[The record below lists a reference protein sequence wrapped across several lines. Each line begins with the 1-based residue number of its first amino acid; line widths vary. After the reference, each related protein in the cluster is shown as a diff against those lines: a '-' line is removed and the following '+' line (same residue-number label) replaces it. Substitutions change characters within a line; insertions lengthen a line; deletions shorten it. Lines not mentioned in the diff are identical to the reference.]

1 MFFSLTDEQRAL
13 RSTVREFLADRFP
26 LSAVRALYDDDTD
39 GDPAELWKAIGEH
52 GWLAVLIPE
61 EHDGLGLGLLDAAV
75 LARCWGEGCVPGP
88 FLPTLVAAE
97 AIRLGGSAAQKS
109 AWLPRVATGEAKL
122 ALAYGG
128 RVSAGTDGKLSGTIR
143 HVEYAHVADQLV
155 VAADGGRLWLV
166 DPRGAGVTVTVTDAL
181 DRSTVLTTVTL
192 DGAPGEELAAPVL
205 PDVLDRAAVLYAND
219 LAGVARVALTRTVDY
234 DKTREQFGRPVGSF
248 QAIKHALADLHV
260 AVTMA
265 EHAGWY
271 AAHALDAGLPDAKLA
286 VSVAK
291 SKCGDAARE
300 ATAAMIQYHGGIGYT
315 WEHDAHLF
323 FKRAKRAEYQYGDPA
338 EHRER
343 IARLVVDGA

>member
-39 GDPAELWKAIGEH
+39 GDPAELWKAIGEQ

-109 AWLPRVATGEAKL
+109 TWLPRVATGEAKL

-128 RVSAGTDGKLSGTIR
+128 RVSAGTDGKLTGTVR

>member
-39 GDPAELWKAIGEH
+39 GDPAELWKAIGEQ

-248 QAIKHALADLHV
+248 QALKHALADLHV

-265 EHAGWY
+265 AHAGWY
-271 AAHALDAGLPDAKLA
+271 AAHALDAHLPDAALA

-291 SKCGDAARE
+291 SKATDAAVE
-300 ATAAMIQYHGGIGYT
+300 ATAKMIQFHGGIGYT
-315 WEHDAHLF
+315 WEHDAHFF
-323 FKRAKRAEYQYGDPA
+323 FKRAKRIEYQYGDA
-338 EHRER
+338 GTHRER
-343 IARLVVDGA
+343 IARLVVDGG